1 MKLLFT
7 ALACLL
13 FLSAMG
19 QDSLSDSLHTHSHIN
34 YNFKTHKNATM
45 FKYAGVAIASLGSLA
60 YANTATSYD
69 ADQDKLKRIM
79 TIIRVGGVMSL
90 LACRIEDVQELKL
103 GAISEN
109 HLTLKNKIKAG
120 LAVPT
125 NSNFNREI
133 IYTDRKGNEHN
144 AFIIS
149 YNRPRSCISFYYC
162 TVLMH
167 AQNLCPYV
175 CILKVPCNST
185 VPKMAVQLDLE
196 VRKCLYN

>member
-90 LACRIEDVQELKL
+90 LACIIEDVQELKL
-103 GAISEN
+103 GAISENHLTGEPLQGAVFSN

-149 YNRPRSCISFYYC
+149 YDPRSYC
-162 TVLMH
+162 
-167 AQNLCPYV
+167 YV
-175 CILKVPCNST
+175 
-185 VPKMAVQLDLE
+185 VQYQIQGRQKIVSVYKNKHHRL
-196 VRKCLYN
+196 RQK